1 MGFVT
6 AAADAV
12 VALLSL
18 TMAVAAPLFD
28 AQVVL
33 PRGLYPAPLVGIH
46 RWFAAEFGHYL
57 VADPPPFFRGL
68 VWLDLAFLWPVC
80 VANLYGI
87 LARRPWSAATSIM
100 AGVYVLTYMSA
111 IFGEMLGSGRTTP
124 KLIQL
129 YVPFALAAFCVVSA
143 HAQHR
148 LLLLHLMPQLLGR
161 KGSRSDAIRWERQP
175 SVMVLAP
182 NCLLVTLKMVGP
194 YMRANKVISRFKLS
208 FYLFFFQIDVL

>member
-1 MGFVT
+1 MTYTCNKLLETKQPLNTVYSTHLAPEGQERPKMGFVT

-33 PRGLYPAPLVGIH
+33 PRGLYAAPLVGIH

-100 AGVYVLTYMSA
+100 AGVYVLTYMVTNSLDCFLA
-111 IFGEMLGSGRTTP
+111 FLDRSG
-124 KLIQL
+124 
-129 YVPFALAAFCVVSA
+129 
-143 HAQHR
+143 
-148 LLLLHLMPQLLGR
+148 
-161 KGSRSDAIRWERQP
+161 
-175 SVMVLAP
+175 
-182 NCLLVTLKMVGP
+182 
-194 YMRANKVISRFKLS
+194 
-208 FYLFFFQIDVL
+208 

>member
-68 VWLDLAFLWPVC
+68 VWLDLAFLCRSASPTSTASSRAAPVC
-80 VANLYGI
+80 NL
-87 LARRPWSAATSIM
+87 RRD
-100 AGVYVLTYMSA
+100 AGFRKNNTEADS
-111 IFGEMLGSGRTTP
+111 
-124 KLIQL
+124 
-129 YVPFALAAFCVVSA
+129 AFCVVSA

-161 KGSRSDAIRWERQP
+161 KGSRSDEYREIPKEVPIIVTSWIRYEDGCHAQCQGWWCNMGAGTFRWI
-175 SVMVLAP
+175 
-182 NCLLVTLKMVGP
+182 G
-194 YMRANKVISRFKLS
+194 S
-208 FYLFFFQIDVL
+208 FHGHGHHT